1 MAGVALLASTAQ
13 AADRYERSLRWSGY
27 RWLVRSTTGRSNP
40 GLNRW
45 DDTRNNVRVRSDGK
59 LRINISKGRAVDVV
73 GPPAG
78 YGRYRWIVDTDL
90 STVDPFRV
98 VAFFVH
104 GTAGEQDL
112 EFSRWGNPLL
122 TTPGTWVAW
131 RRNTRLGFDFFPV
144 TPSTPYTLI
153 IDRKVGMTRYAVRD
167 GTGATLVDTT
177 FPTTGDGRHVAAHM
191 SYWIYPGS
199 QARPEPFTSATRHP
213 PVIIRSF
220 RYTKLRR

>member
-1 MAGVALLASTAQ
+1 MAGVALFAPTAL
-13 AADRYERSLRWSGY
+13 AADRYERSFHWSGSQ
-27 RWLVRSTTGRSNP
+27 WFVRSTTGRANP

-59 LRINISKGRAVDVV
+59 LRINISKGRAVDIV
-73 GPPAG
+73 GPPVG

-104 GTAGEQDL
+104 GTAGEQDI

-131 RRNTRLGFDFFPV
+131 RKNVRLGFDFFAVSPL
-144 TPSTPYTLI
+144 TPYTII
-153 IDRKVGMTRYAVRD
+153 IDRKVGMTRFAVRD
-167 GTGATLVDTT
+167 RTGASLLDTT
-177 FPTTGDGRHVAAHM
+177 FPSTGDGRHIAAHM

-199 QARPEPFTSATRHP
+199 QARPEPFTSATKHP

-220 RYTKLRR
+220 RYTKLKR